1 MYKISVIVPVY
12 NVEQYLPRCLDSIL
26 EQTFSN
32 FEIILV
38 DDGTEDRGGYICDD
52 YASRD
57 KRIRV
62 IHQKNVGLA
71 QARKNGLSVAQ
82 GQYVMFVDSDDWVDN
97 QMLEIMYRQA
107 IKEDANAVCAQC
119 RRVDEKGCTLN
130 KSQRFKTIICDNQKA
145 MAYHMHV
152 TRFLSTSACAK
163 LISRDLMQSVS
174 FENNL
179 AIGEEHDMV
188 AQVILNASKLIIMDD
203 IFYNY
208 FLRSNSI
215 SRAGYNAR
223 YANSLNNYLA
233 IETKMEQKFPE
244 YRIEIRGF
252 YAEFEMAVIT
262 AMCRNKKFDWEVIN
276 QLRLTFQVY
285 MRDIIKNSSTPVY
298 MKICAVMITYIP
310 RIFIMLF
317 RAIHLLT
324 GR

>member
-26 EQTFSN
+26 HQTFSD

-52 YASRD
+52 YASHD

-62 IHQKNVGLA
+62 IHQKNMGLA
-71 QARKNGLSVAQ
+71 QARKSGLSVAQ

-107 IKEDANAVCAQC
+107 IREDADVVCAQC
-119 RRVDEKGCTLN
+119 RRVDEKGCILN
-130 KSQRFKTIICDNQKA
+130 KSQRFKTIICNNQKA

-152 TRFLSTSACAK
+152 TRFISTSACAK

-174 FENNL
+174 FKNNL

-188 AQVILNASKLIIMDD
+188 AQVILNASKLIIMDGS
-203 IFYNY
+203 FYNY

-223 YANSLNNYLA
+223 YANSLNNYLT
-233 IETKMEQKFPE
+233 IETKMEQRFSE
-244 YRIEIRGF
+244 YRTEIRGF

-262 AMCRNKKFDWEVIN
+262 AMCRNKKYDWEVIN

-310 RIFIMLF
+310 RIFIILF